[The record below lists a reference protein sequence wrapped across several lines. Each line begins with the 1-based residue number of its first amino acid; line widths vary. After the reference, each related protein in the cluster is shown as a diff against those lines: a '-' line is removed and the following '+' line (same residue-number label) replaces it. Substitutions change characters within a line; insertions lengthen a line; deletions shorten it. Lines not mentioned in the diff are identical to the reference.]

1 MRSGLQWL
9 PVRITPLRIL
19 RVATWPLGCPAN
31 FAHVQGVAQV
41 SHRGL
46 PIVGGK
52 KSSEF
57 ALNTREDGNEVPSS
71 CSRSRISTSRGSIH
85 VEGQPE
91 LNSGWKSGLVS
102 FEQYHHESNL
112 EDIFRKGFRLVDHP
126 IYSTDFNLWLEL
138 IRFRRRQGDIEGMA
152 AIWREIQSRNIQLPL
167 QGPSTDEVWEQFI
180 QFGWDT
186 SSIRQNVIIYAQ
198 RLRYDT
204 GQAWERLYFKIISDC
219 LEKPRIAFSMHKRL
233 YHEFP
238 PTSEQLKQLFHK
250 AVSSTLA
257 FAAFKGLYKDLKIRD
272 MYDTIIPHLCRT
284 KNYAQAIKWH
294 HLMMRVNDRPSSAS
308 AAEPLIYHLAVYA
321 DINHAL
327 TLVKEMVD
335 AGVAFP
341 PSSAKQKDKALLSR
355 EIMNR
360 HLGDTHGIAPK
371 VISDEFCAR
380 LFATTMFSVDT
391 IISGLRFLGV
401 DNIGPLALRELVLRE
416 GPSPSICRRRI
427 DQLKNVGISLG
438 DSTFCMLVNSL
449 ASRGERQLLE
459 DVVKCDMHTDAFED
473 EELQEALLM
482 SYRLSGDHRQADR
495 TLAILTARSSLD
507 NKAIVYWNVLLRS
520 AVKRQDKDNTYHI
533 LEKMQE
539 LSIPVSAK
547 TSNYVGKYLL
557 SKRQTS
563 RRPTNIEDLPAVIA
577 ICQRILRTGGVLP
590 PSAWTEILRRLGMMG
605 HLIEFEK
612 LALWLADWYS
622 NPTERALQLSL
633 FSQRKIDAM
642 PTNLPTNHPR
652 HPLHIIF
659 PAVAQQAIVA
669 WGFQHVG
676 DIEQRVTKLRKMG
689 LTWRWGLELLGKL
702 KQRNVTV
709 IWSTVSKA
717 CRLRLIALF
726 GKGSSNRKVNR
737 RVRLQ
742 NKVYQLEYYA
752 IEMERIWGKELFRI
766 DESWPRDDTLRML
779 KLKQMVIG
787 KPLLSCK
794 KVPSLEPSE
803 DQDKHRQG

>member
-9 PVRITPLRIL
+9 PVRTTPLRIL
-19 RVATWPLGCPAN
+19 RVATWALGCPAN
-31 FAHVQGVAQV
+31 FAHVLGVAQV

-46 PIVGGK
+46 LIVGGK
-52 KSSEF
+52 KSSES
-57 ALNTREDGNEVPSS
+57 AVNTREDGHEITSS
-71 CSRSRISTSRGSIH
+71 CSISRISTGSGSVH

-91 LNSGWKSGLVS
+91 LNNGWKSRLVS

-112 EDIFRKGFRLVDHP
+112 GDIVRKGFRLVDHP

-138 IRFRRRQGDIEGMA
+138 IRFRRRQSDIEGTA

-167 QGPSTDEVWEQFI
+167 QGTNTDEIWDQFI

-198 RLRYDT
+198 QLRYDT
-204 GQAWERLYFKIISDC
+204 GQAWGRLYFKIISDC
-219 LEKPRIAFSMHKRL
+219 LEKPRTAFSMHKIL
-233 YHEFP
+233 HHEFP
-238 PTSEQLKQLFHK
+238 PTSEQLKQLFHR
-250 AVSSTLA
+250 AVSSTPA

-284 KNYAQAIKWH
+284 KNYAHAIKWH
-294 HLMMRVNDRPSSAS
+294 HLMMRVNDHPSSAS

-327 TLVKEMVD
+327 TLVKAMVD

-341 PSSAKQKDKALLSR
+341 PSSAKPKDKAVLSR

-360 HLGDTHGIAPK
+360 HLGETHGIAPK
-371 VISDEFCAR
+371 AISDEFCAR

-416 GPSPSICRRRI
+416 GPSPRICRQRI

-520 AVKRQDKDNTYHI
+520 ALKRQDKTNTYQI
-533 LEKMQE
+533 LEKIQD
-539 LSIPVSAK
+539 LHIPISAK

-557 SKRQTS
+557 SERRTG

-590 PSAWTEILRRLGMMG
+590 PSTWKEILRRLGMMG

-633 FSQRKIDAM
+633 FSQRKIDAI
-642 PTNLPTNHPR
+642 PRNLPTNHPR

-676 DIEQRVTKLRKMG
+676 DIEQRVTKLRKKG

-726 GKGSSNRKVNR
+726 GKGSSNRKINR

-742 NKVYQLEYYA
+742 NQVYQLEYYA
-752 IEMERIWGKELFRI
+752 NEMEKLWGKELFRI
-766 DESWPRDDTLRML
+766 DESWPRDDTMRML
-779 KLKQMVIG
+779 KLKQMVMG
-787 KPLLSCK
+787 KPLLSCR
-794 KVPSLEPSE
+794 KVPSLEPPQ
-803 DQDKHRQG
+803 DQDKLR

>member
-9 PVRITPLRIL
+9 PVRTTPLRIL
-19 RVATWPLGCPAN
+19 RVATGPPRCPAN
-31 FAHVQGVAQV
+31 FAHVLYVTQAIVA
-41 SHRGL
+41 
-46 PIVGGK
+46 GK

-57 ALNTREDGNEVPSS
+57 DPATREDDHEISSS
-71 CSRSRISTSRGSIH
+71 CSRSRISTGNRSAH
-85 VEGQPE
+85 VGQPE
-91 LNSGWKSGLVS
+91 LSSGWESRLVS
-102 FEQYHHESNL
+102 FEQYQHESNL
-112 EDIFRKGFRLVDHP
+112 GDIFRKGSRLVDHP
-126 IYSTDFNLWLEL
+126 MYCMDFNLWLEL
-138 IRFRRRQGDIEGMA
+138 IRFRRRQSDIAGTA
-152 AIWREIQSRNIQLPL
+152 IIWREIQSRNIQLPL
-167 QGPSTDEVWEQFI
+167 QGTNADEAWDQFI
-180 QFGWDT
+180 KFGWET
-186 SSIRQNVIIYAQ
+186 SSIRQNVIIYAR
-198 RLRYDT
+198 RLRSDT
-204 GQAWERLYFKIISDC
+204 GQAWGKLYFKIISDC
-219 LEKPRIAFSMHKRL
+219 LEKPRTAFSMHKRL
-233 YHEFP
+233 HHEFP
-238 PTSEQLKQLFHK
+238 PTSEQLKQLFFQ
-250 AVSSTLA
+250 AISSKPA
-257 FAAFKGLYKDLKIRD
+257 FAAFKGLYKDLTNRD

-284 KNYAQAIKWH
+284 KNYAYAIKWH
-294 HLMMRVNDRPSSAS
+294 NLLMRVKDLPSSSA
-308 AAEPLIYHLAVYA
+308 AAEPLIYHLAIYA

-327 TLVKEMVD
+327 KLVKAMVD
-335 AGVAFP
+335 AGVALAP
-341 PSSAKQKDKALLSR
+341 IAKAKDKAFMSR

-360 HLGDTHGIAPK
+360 HLGETHGIAPK

-380 LFATTMFSVDT
+380 IFATTMFSIDT

-401 DNIGPLALRELVLRE
+401 DNIGPLSLRELVLRE
-416 GPSPSICRRRI
+416 GPSPSVCRRRI
-427 DQLKNVGISLG
+427 DQLNNVGITLG
-438 DSTFCMLVNSL
+438 DSTFCALVDSL

-520 AVKRQDKDNTYHI
+520 ALKRQDKDNTYQI

-539 LSIPVSAK
+539 LNIPVNAK
-547 TSNYVGKYLL
+547 TSNYVSSYLL
-557 SKRQTS
+557 SKRRTS

-633 FSQRKIDAM
+633 FSQKKIDAL
-642 PTNLPTNHPR
+642 PKNLPTNHPR

-669 WGFQHVG
+669 WSFQHVG
-676 DIEQRVTKLRKMG
+676 DIEQRVTKLRKKG

-726 GKGSSNRKVNR
+726 GNGRSNRKVNR
-737 RVRLQ
+737 RVHLQ
-742 NKVYQLEYYA
+742 NQVYQLEYFA
-752 IEMERIWGKELFRI
+752 NEMERLWGKELFRI
-766 DESWPRDDTLRML
+766 DDSWPRDDTMRML
-779 KLKQMVIG
+779 KLKQMVMC

-794 KVPSLEPSE
+794 DKVLFLESPGE
-803 DQDKHRQG
+803 QDKASRS

>member
-9 PVRITPLRIL
+9 PVRTKPLRIF
-19 RVATWPLGCPAN
+19 RVATWGLRCPAN
-31 FAHVQGVAQV
+31 FAHVLGVAQAGY
-41 SHRGL
+41 RGL
-46 PIVGGK
+46 LVVGGK

-57 ALNTREDGNEVPSS
+57 ALSTREDGHEVSSS
-71 CSRSRISTSRGSIH
+71 CSRSQISPGNGSAH
-85 VEGQPE
+85 VKGQHE
-91 LNSGWKSGLVS
+91 LNSGWKSRLVS
-102 FEQYHHESNL
+102 FEQYQHESNL
-112 EDIFRKGFRLVDHP
+112 GDIFHKGFRLVDHP
-126 IYSTDFNLWLEL
+126 TYSTDFDLWLEL
-138 IRFRRRQGDIEGMA
+138 IRFRRRQSDIEGTA
-152 AIWREIQSRNIQLPL
+152 AIWREIQSRKIRLPL
-167 QGPSTDEVWEQFI
+167 QGTNTDEVWDQFI

-198 RLRYDT
+198 RLRSDT
-204 GQAWERLYFKIISDC
+204 GQAWGRLYFKIISDC
-219 LEKPRIAFSMHKRL
+219 LEKPRTAFSMHKRL
-233 YHEFP
+233 HHEFP
-238 PTSEQLKQLFHK
+238 PTSEQLKQLFYR
-250 AVSSTLA
+250 AVSSTPA

-284 KNYAQAIKWH
+284 KNYAHAIKWH
-294 HLMMRVNDRPSSAS
+294 HLMMRMNDHPSSSS
-308 AAEPLIYHLAVYA
+308 AAEPLIHHLAIYA
-321 DINHAL
+321 DINYAL
-327 TLVKEMVD
+327 TLVKAMVD
-335 AGVAFP
+335 AGVALP
-341 PSSAKQKDKALLSR
+341 PISTKRNDKAFLSR

-360 HLGDTHGIAPK
+360 HLGETHGIAPK

-401 DNIGPLALRELVLRE
+401 ANIGPLALRELMLRE

-427 DQLKNVGISLG
+427 DQLSNVGIGLD
-438 DSTFCMLVNSL
+438 DSTFCMLVDSL

-459 DVVKCDMHTDAFED
+459 DVVRCDMHSDAFED

-482 SYRLSGDHRQADR
+482 SYRLTGDHRQADR

-520 AVKRQDKDNTYHI
+520 ALKRQDKDNSYQI
-533 LEKMQE
+533 LEKMRE
-539 LSIPVSAK
+539 LHIPVSAK
-547 TSNYVGKYLL
+547 TSNYVSTYLL
-557 SKRQTS
+557 SERRTS
-563 RRPTNIEDLPAVIA
+563 RRPTNIQDLPAVIA

-633 FSQRKIDAM
+633 FSQKKIDAI
-642 PTNLPTNHPR
+642 PKNLPTNHPR

-676 DIEQRVTKLRKMG
+676 DIEQRVTKLRKKG
-689 LTWRWGLELLGKL
+689 LTWRWGLELLAKL

-737 RVRLQ
+737 RVRLHNQ
-742 NKVYQLEYYA
+742 VYQLEYYA
-752 IEMERIWGKELFRI
+752 NEMERLWGKELFRI
-766 DESWPRDDTLRML
+766 DESWPRDDTMRML
-779 KLKQMVIG
+779 KLKQMVMG
-787 KPLLSCK
+787 KPALSCK
-794 KVPSLEPSE
+794 KAPFLESPA
-803 DQDKHRQG
+803 DQDEHRKG

>member
-9 PVRITPLRIL
+9 PVRTKTLRIL
-19 RVATWPLGCPAN
+19 RVATGPLRCPAI
-31 FAHVQGVAQV
+31 FAHVQRVAQD

-46 PIVGGK
+46 LIVAGQ

-57 ALNTREDGNEVPSS
+57 GLATRKHHHEIFST
-71 CSRSRISTSRGSIH
+71 CSRLRISTGNRSAY
-85 VEGQPE
+85 VGQPE
-91 LNSGWKSGLVS
+91 LSSGWESRLVS
-102 FEQYHHESNL
+102 FEQYQHESNL
-112 EDIFRKGFRLVDHP
+112 GDIFCKGFRLVDHP
-126 IYSTDFNLWLEL
+126 IYCMDFNLWLEL
-138 IRFRRRQGDIEGMA
+138 IRFRRRQSDIEGTA
-152 AIWREIQSRNIQLPL
+152 VIWREIQSRNIQLPL
-167 QGPSTDEVWEQFI
+167 QANNADEAWDQFI
-180 QFGWDT
+180 QFGWET
-186 SSIRQNVIIYAQ
+186 SSIRQNVIIYAR
-198 RLRYDT
+198 RLRSNT
-204 GQAWERLYFKIISDC
+204 GQAWGKLYFKIISDC
-219 LEKPRIAFSMHKRL
+219 LEKPRTAFSMHKRL
-233 YHEFP
+233 HHEFP
-238 PTSEQLKQLFHK
+238 PTSEQLKQLFYQ
-250 AVSSTLA
+250 ALSSKPA
-257 FAAFKGLYKDLKIRD
+257 FAAFKGLYKDLTNRD

-284 KNYAQAIKWH
+284 KNYAHAIKWH
-294 HLMMRVNDRPSSAS
+294 NLMMRVKDLPSSSA
-308 AAEPLIYHLAVYA
+308 AAEPLIYHLAFFA

-327 TLVKEMVD
+327 KLVKEMVD
-335 AGVAFP
+335 AGVALP
-341 PSSAKQKDKALLSR
+341 PINTQSKDKAFMSR

-360 HLGDTHGIAPK
+360 RLGETHGIEPK

-401 DNIGPLALRELVLRE
+401 DNIGPLSLRELLLRE
-416 GPSPSICRRRI
+416 VPSPSVCRRRI
-427 DQLKNVGISLG
+427 DQLNNVGITLG
-438 DSTFCMLVNSL
+438 DSTFCALVDSL

-520 AVKRQDKDNTYHI
+520 ALKRQDKDNTYQI

-539 LSIPVSAK
+539 LNIPVSAK
-547 TSNYVGKYLL
+547 TSNYVGEYLL
-557 SKRQTS
+557 SKRRTS
-563 RRPTNIEDLPAVIA
+563 RRPTDIGDLPAVIA

-622 NPTERALQLSL
+622 NPTERALQLSI
-633 FSQRKIDAM
+633 FSQKKIDAI
-642 PTNLPTNHPR
+642 PKNLPTNHPR

-676 DIEQRVTKLRKMG
+676 DVEQRVTKLRKKG

-726 GKGSSNRKVNR
+726 GQGRSNRKVNR
-737 RVRLQ
+737 RARRQ
-742 NKVYQLEYYA
+742 NQVYRLEYFA
-752 IEMERIWGKELFRI
+752 KEMERLWGKELFRI
-766 DESWPRDDTLRML
+766 DDSWPRDDTMRML
-779 KLKQMVIG
+779 KLKQMVVG

-794 KVPSLEPSE
+794 DKVLSLESP
-803 DQDKHRQG
+803 DGQDKESRD

>member
-9 PVRITPLRIL
+9 RVRTTSLPIL
-19 RVATWPLGCPAN
+19 RVATWALGCPAN
-31 FAHVQGVAQV
+31 FAHVLGVTQV

-46 PIVGGK
+46 LIVGGK

-57 ALNTREDGNEVPSS
+57 ALNTRDNGHEIPSS
-71 CSRSRISTSRGSIH
+71 CLSSRISAGSGSAR
-85 VEGQPE
+85 VEAPE
-91 LNSGWKSGLVS
+91 LNSGWKSRLVS
-102 FEQYHHESNL
+102 FEQYQHESNL
-112 EDIFRKGFRLVDHP
+112 GDIFRKGLRLVDHP
-126 IYSTDFNLWLEL
+126 MYSTDFSLWLEL
-138 IRFRRRQGDIEGMA
+138 IRFRRRQCDIEGTA

-167 QGPSTDEVWEQFI
+167 QGINTDEVWDQFI

-186 SSIRQNVIIYAQ
+186 SSIRQNVIVYAQ
-198 RLRYDT
+198 RLRSDT
-204 GQAWERLYFKIISDC
+204 GQAWGRLYFKIISDC
-219 LEKPRIAFSMHKRL
+219 LEKPRTAFSMHKRL
-233 YHEFP
+233 HQEFP
-238 PTSEQLKQLFHK
+238 PTSEQLRQLFYR
-250 AVSSTLA
+250 AVSSTPA
-257 FAAFKGLYKDLKIRD
+257 FAAFKGLYKDLNIRD

-284 KNYAQAIKWH
+284 KNYTHAIKWH
-294 HLMMRVNDRPSSAS
+294 HLMMRVNDHPSSAS
-308 AAEPLIYHLAVYA
+308 AAEPLIYHLAIYA
-321 DINHAL
+321 DTNHAL
-327 TLVKEMVD
+327 TLVKAMVD
-335 AGVAFP
+335 AGVALP
-341 PSSAKQKDKALLSR
+341 PISTKPKDKAFLSR
-355 EIMNR
+355 DIMNR
-360 HLGDTHGIAPK
+360 HLGETHGVAPK

-380 LFATTMFSVDT
+380 LFATTMFSLDT

-438 DSTFCMLVNSL
+438 DSTFCMLVDSL

-520 AVKRQDKDNTYHI
+520 ALKRQDKENTYQI

-539 LSIPVSAK
+539 LYIPVSAK
-547 TSNYVGKYLL
+547 TSNYVSTYLL
-557 SKRQTS
+557 SERQRS

-590 PSAWTEILRRLGMMG
+590 PSAWIEILRRLGMMG

-612 LALWLADWYS
+612 LAIWLADWYS

-633 FSQRKIDAM
+633 FSQGKIDAI
-642 PTNLPTNHPR
+642 PRNLPTNHPR

-676 DIEQRVTKLRKMG
+676 DIEQRVTMLRKKG

-742 NKVYQLEYYA
+742 NQVYRLEYYA
-752 IEMERIWGKELFRI
+752 NEMERLWGKELFRI
-766 DESWPRDDTLRML
+766 DESWPRDDTMRML
-779 KLKQMVIG
+779 KLKQMVVG

-794 KVPSLEPSE
+794 KVPSLKSPE
-803 DQDKHRQG
+803 DQDKHRKG